1 MRKSI
6 LTLCALS
13 LAMAGQAQLK
23 TNNGIEYLQC
33 QAPDVSGD
41 FSDLAN
47 TYFLAD
53 SIAGFDLNKGEGLL
67 NWKRYRLAPR
77 QAFNLNGY
85 WPVRMKMLDF
95 PDTQYDNDPNL
106 KIRIQKIDDRTLRI
120 TVFTSPI
127 EPKMDE
133 ANDPMFSPEFISGN
147 FGNGNARMGKGRW
160 NTSASAQSIIYKNG
174 NGELEIQK
182 YPFRLI
188 LRDAKGKILTQ
199 TRHIIDNDS
208 TQVKLLPFNFI
219 KRGSDNSRSINPVF
233 MLSPG
238 ERIYGCGESFTSLNK
253 VGQKV
258 NISVVDP
265 QGPETDG
272 MYKPVPFYFSNRGYG
287 IFMHTSA
294 PTTAD
299 FGASYIGA
307 QRLFMGDETMDFFV
321 FFGEPKEIL
330 DKYTNVTGKS
340 PMLPLWTFG
349 TWMSRISYFSQKEGL
364 EIAHQLRANR
374 IPADVIHFDTGWF
387 GVDWQCDYEF
397 AKDRFKDPVGMLK
410 TLKKEGFHTCLWQLP
425 YFTPKNRYF
434 HELVEGGMAVRN
446 ANGTLNY
453 EDAVLDLSNPKTVS
467 WYQDKIAHL
476 IKQGVG
482 VIKCD
487 FGEAAPYDGLYASG
501 KTGFY
506 EHNLYPLR
514 YNKALWEAVKA
525 NSADHEGVIWARSA
539 WAGSQR
545 FPLHWGGDAATN
557 EIGSV
562 GMLGDLRGGL
572 SFGLSGFS
580 FWSHDMGGFVTQS
593 PDDLYRRWLPFG
605 FLSSHTRA
613 HGAPPTEPWLI
624 SKDFTDAFRANAEMK
639 YQLMP
644 YVYAQAKDCSEKGLP
659 MVRAL
664 FVEFPHDAGAWLVE
678 DEYMYGSQ
686 LLVAPLLESGSSRT
700 VYLPKGKWIDYQSG
714 KVYEGGYQEIS
725 IPTAQEVKAYAEA
738 SGSATVSQPLP
749 CIILVKDGSLIP
761 QVPVAQSTDKINWS
775 KLSWRP
781 FKADAAEC
789 VGYLYLPGSEKIA
802 IVFYDSIIL
811 KNAIIKNIIFKN
823 AIIKKSFGSNAMF
836 TSGGLFFVDDS
847 MINMLYLFY
856 SMMLCSNP

>member
-525 NSADHEGVIWARSA
+525 NSADHEGIIWARSA

-562 GMLGDLRGGL
+562 GMMGDLRGGL

-624 SKDFTDAFRANAEMK
+624 SMDFTDAFRANAEMK

-714 KVYEGGYQEIS
+714 KVYEGGYQEIA

-789 VGYLYLPGSEKIA
+789 VGYLYQPGSEKIE
-802 IVFYDSIIL
+802 IV
-811 KNAIIKNIIFKN
+811 KR
-823 AIIKKSFGSNAMF
+823 
-836 TSGGLFFVDDS
+836 
-847 MINMLYLFY
+847 
-856 SMMLCSNP
+856 

>member
-1 MRKSI
+1 MRKSL
-6 LTLCALS
+6 LTLCVLS
-13 LAMAGQAQLK
+13 LAMASQAQLK

-410 TLKKEGFHTCLWQLP
+410 TLKKDGFHTCLWQLP

-525 NSADHEGVIWARSA
+525 NSADHEGIIWARSA

-562 GMLGDLRGGL
+562 GMMGDLRGGL

-624 SKDFTDAFRANAEMK
+624 GKDFTDAFRANAEMK

-725 IPTAQEVKAYAEA
+725 IPTAQEMKAYAEA

-781 FKADAAEC
+781 FKVDAAEC
-789 VGYLYLPGSEKIA
+789 VGYLYQPGSEKIE
-802 IVFYDSIIL
+802 IV
-811 KNAIIKNIIFKN
+811 KR
-823 AIIKKSFGSNAMF
+823 
-836 TSGGLFFVDDS
+836 
-847 MINMLYLFY
+847 
-856 SMMLCSNP
+856 

>member
-1 MRKSI
+1 MMKKI
-6 LTLCALS
+6 LLSAAL
-13 LAMAGQAQLK
+13 LPMAAVAQIQ
-23 TNNGIEYLQC
+23 TSAGVQYLQC
-33 QAPDVSGD
+33 QAKDMSGE
-41 FSDLAN
+41 FSDLSN

-53 SIAGFDLNKGEGLL
+53 SLAGFDLNKGEGLL

-106 KIRIQKIDDRTLRI
+106 RIKVQKIDNRTLRVTI
-120 TVFTSPI
+120 FTSPI
-127 EPKMDE
+127 EPKMDD
-133 ANDPMFSPEFISGN
+133 ANDPMFSPEFIAQQTGEQAK
-147 FGNGNARMGKGRW
+147 NGRGRW
-160 NTSASAQSIIYKNG
+160 NVKATDQAIVYKNN
-174 NGELEIQK
+174 NGSLEIQK
-182 YPFRLI
+182 YPFRI
-188 LRDAKGKILTQ
+188 VLRDGQGKLLTQ

-219 KRGSDNSRSINPVF
+219 KRGSDNSRSINPVL
-233 MLSPG
+233 MLSPN

-258 NISVVDP
+258 QISVVDP

-307 QRLFMGDETMDFFV
+307 QRLFMGDETMDFFI
-321 FFGEPKEIL
+321 FFGEPKDVL
-330 DKYTNVTGKS
+330 NAYTDVTGKS

-349 TWMSRISYFSQKEGL
+349 TWMSRITYFSQEEGL
-364 EIAHQLRANR
+364 DIARKLRANK
-374 IPADVIHFDTGWF
+374 IPSDVIHFDTGWF

-397 AKDRFKDPVGMLK
+397 AKDRFKDPVAMLK
-410 TLKKEGFHTCLWQLP
+410 SMKKDGFHTCLWQLP

-434 HELVEGGMAVRN
+434 RELVDGGMAVHN
-446 ANGTLNY
+446 GNGTLSY
-453 EDAVLDLSNPKTVS
+453 EDAVLDLSNPKTVA
-467 WYQDKIAHL
+467 WYQGKIANL
-476 IKQGVG
+476 IKQGVSA
-482 VIKCD
+482 IKCD
-487 FGEAAPYDGLYASG
+487 FGEAAPYDGIYASG

-514 YNKALWEAVKA
+514 YNKALWQAVRD
-525 NSADHEGVIWARSA
+525 NTPDHEGVIWARSA

-545 FPLHWGGDAATN
+545 YPLHWGGDAATN

-580 FWSHDMGGFVTQS
+580 FWSHDMGGFVTKS

-624 SKDFTDAFRANAEMK
+624 SESFTKAFRQSAEMK
-639 YQLMP
+639 YKLMP
-644 YVYAQAKDCSEKGLP
+644 YVYAQAKDCSERGLP

-664 FVEFPHDAGAWLVE
+664 LVEFPDDPGAWLVE
-678 DEYMYGSQ
+678 DEYMFGSQ
-686 LLVAPLLESGSSRT
+686 ILVAPMLETGKSRT
-700 VYLPKGKWIDYQSG
+700 VYLPRGKWIDYQTG
-714 KVYEGGYQEIS
+714 KVYEGGYQT
-725 IPTAQEVKAYAEA
+725 IPTAEI
-738 SGSATVSQPLP
+738 P
-749 CIILVKDGSLIP
+749 CVILVKDGSLIP
-761 QVPVAQSTDKINWS
+761 HVPVAQNTGDIKWDKVEL
-775 KLSWRP
+775 KAY
-781 FKADAAEC
+781 KADATKC
-789 VGYLYLPGSEKIA
+789 TGLLFRPGDKELQHIEK
-802 IVFYDSIIL
+802 
-811 KNAIIKNIIFKN
+811 
-823 AIIKKSFGSNAMF
+823 
-836 TSGGLFFVDDS
+836 
-847 MINMLYLFY
+847 
-856 SMMLCSNP
+856 

>member
-1 MRKSI
+1 MMKKI
-6 LTLCALS
+6 LLSAAL
-13 LAMAGQAQLK
+13 LPMAAVAQIQ
-23 TNNGIEYLQC
+23 TSAGVQYLQC
-33 QAPDVSGD
+33 QAKDMSGEFSD
-41 FSDLAN
+41 FSN

-53 SIAGFDLNKGEGLL
+53 SLAGFDLNKGEGLL

-106 KIRIQKIDDRTLRI
+106 RIKVQKIDNRTLRVTI
-120 TVFTSPI
+120 FTSPI
-127 EPKMDE
+127 EPKMDD
-133 ANDPMFSPEFISGN
+133 ANDPMFSPEFIAQQTGEQVK
-147 FGNGNARMGKGRW
+147 NGRGRW
-160 NTSASAQSIIYKNG
+160 NVKATDQAIVYKNN
-174 NGELEIQK
+174 NGSLEIQK
-182 YPFRLI
+182 YPFRI
-188 LRDAKGKILTQ
+188 VLRDGQGKLLTQ

-219 KRGSDNSRSINPVF
+219 KRGSDNSRSINPVL
-233 MLSPG
+233 MLSPN

-258 NISVVDP
+258 QISVVDP

-307 QRLFMGDETMDFFV
+307 QRLFMGDETMDFFI
-321 FFGEPKEIL
+321 FFGEPKDVL
-330 DKYTNVTGKS
+330 NAYTDVTGKS

-349 TWMSRISYFSQKEGL
+349 TWMSRITYFSQEEGL
-364 EIAHQLRANR
+364 DIARKLRANK
-374 IPADVIHFDTGWF
+374 IPSDVIHFDTGWF

-397 AKDRFKDPVGMLK
+397 AKDRFKDPVAMLK
-410 TLKKEGFHTCLWQLP
+410 SMKKDGFHTCLWQLP

-434 HELVEGGMAVRN
+434 RELVDGGMAVHN
-446 ANGTLNY
+446 GNGTLSY
-453 EDAVLDLSNPKTVS
+453 EDAVLDLSNPKTVA
-467 WYQDKIAHL
+467 WYQGKIANL
-476 IKQGVG
+476 IKQGVSA
-482 VIKCD
+482 IKCD
-487 FGEAAPYDGLYASG
+487 FGEAAPYDGIYASG

-514 YNKALWEAVKA
+514 YNKALWQAVRD
-525 NSADHEGVIWARSA
+525 NTPDHEGVIWARSA

-545 FPLHWGGDAATN
+545 YPLHWGGDAATN

-580 FWSHDMGGFVTQS
+580 FWSHDMGGFVTKS

-624 SKDFTDAFRANAEMK
+624 SESFTKAFRQSAEMK
-639 YQLMP
+639 YKLMP
-644 YVYAQAKDCSEKGLP
+644 YVYAQAKDCSERGLP

-664 FVEFPHDAGAWLVE
+664 LVEFPDDPGAWFVE
-678 DEYMYGSQ
+678 DEYMFGSQ
-686 LLVAPLLESGSSRT
+686 ILVAPMLETGKSRT
-700 VYLPKGKWIDYQSG
+700 VYLPRGKWIDYQTG
-714 KVYEGGYQEIS
+714 KVYEGGYQT
-725 IPTAQEVKAYAEA
+725 IPTAEI
-738 SGSATVSQPLP
+738 P
-749 CIILVKDGSLIP
+749 CVILVKDGSLIP
-761 QVPVAQSTDKINWS
+761 HVPVAQNTGDIKWDKVEL
-775 KLSWRP
+775 KAY
-781 FKADAAEC
+781 KADATKC
-789 VGYLYLPGSEKIA
+789 TGLLFRPGDKELQHIEK
-802 IVFYDSIIL
+802 
-811 KNAIIKNIIFKN
+811 
-823 AIIKKSFGSNAMF
+823 
-836 TSGGLFFVDDS
+836 
-847 MINMLYLFY
+847 
-856 SMMLCSNP
+856 

>member
-1 MRKSI
+1 
-6 LTLCALS
+6 
-13 LAMAGQAQLK
+13 MAAVAQIQ
-23 TNNGIEYLQC
+23 TSAGVQYLQC
-33 QAPDVSGD
+33 QAKDMSGE
-41 FSDLAN
+41 FSDLSN

-53 SIAGFDLNKGEGLL
+53 SLAGFDLNKGEGLL

-106 KIRIQKIDDRTLRI
+106 RIKVQKIDNRTLRVTI
-120 TVFTSPI
+120 FTSPI
-127 EPKMDE
+127 EPKMDD
-133 ANDPMFSPEFISGN
+133 ANDPMFSPEFIAQQTGEQAK
-147 FGNGNARMGKGRW
+147 NGRGRW
-160 NTSASAQSIIYKNG
+160 NVKATDQAIVYKNN
-174 NGELEIQK
+174 NGSLEIQK
-182 YPFRLI
+182 YPFRI
-188 LRDAKGKILTQ
+188 VLRDGQGKLLTQ

-219 KRGSDNSRSINPVF
+219 KRGSDNSRSINPVL
-233 MLSPG
+233 MLSPN

-258 NISVVDP
+258 QISVVDP

-307 QRLFMGDETMDFFV
+307 QRLFMGDETMDFFI
-321 FFGEPKEIL
+321 FFGEPKDVL
-330 DKYTNVTGKS
+330 NAYTDVTGKS

-349 TWMSRISYFSQKEGL
+349 TWMSRITYFSQEEGL
-364 EIAHQLRANR
+364 DIARKLRANK
-374 IPADVIHFDTGWF
+374 IPSDVIHFDTGWF

-397 AKDRFKDPVGMLK
+397 AKDRFKDPVAMLK
-410 TLKKEGFHTCLWQLP
+410 SMKKDGFHTCLWQLP

-434 HELVEGGMAVRN
+434 RELVDGGMAVHN
-446 ANGTLNY
+446 GNGTLSY
-453 EDAVLDLSNPKTVS
+453 EDAVLDLSNPKTVA
-467 WYQDKIAHL
+467 WYQGKIANL
-476 IKQGVG
+476 IKQGVSA
-482 VIKCD
+482 IKCD
-487 FGEAAPYDGLYASG
+487 FGEAAPYDGIYASG

-514 YNKALWEAVKA
+514 YNTALWQAVRD
-525 NSADHEGVIWARSA
+525 NTPDHEGVIWARSA

-545 FPLHWGGDAATN
+545 YPLHWGGDAATN

-580 FWSHDMGGFVTQS
+580 FWSHDMGGFVTKS

-624 SKDFTDAFRANAEMK
+624 SESFTKAFRQSAEMK
-639 YQLMP
+639 YKLMP
-644 YVYAQAKDCSEKGLP
+644 YVYAQAKDCSERGLP

-664 FVEFPHDAGAWLVE
+664 LVEFPDDPGAWFVE
-678 DEYMYGSQ
+678 DEYMFGSQ
-686 LLVAPLLESGSSRT
+686 ILVAPMLETGKSRT
-700 VYLPKGKWIDYQSG
+700 VYLPRGKWIDYQTG
-714 KVYEGGYQEIS
+714 KVYEGGYQT
-725 IPTAQEVKAYAEA
+725 IPTAEI
-738 SGSATVSQPLP
+738 P
-749 CIILVKDGSLIP
+749 CVILVKDGSLIP
-761 QVPVAQSTDKINWS
+761 HVPVAQNTGDIKWDKVEL
-775 KLSWRP
+775 KAY
-781 FKADAAEC
+781 KADATKC
-789 VGYLYLPGSEKIA
+789 TGLLFRPGDKELQHIEK
-802 IVFYDSIIL
+802 
-811 KNAIIKNIIFKN
+811 
-823 AIIKKSFGSNAMF
+823 
-836 TSGGLFFVDDS
+836 
-847 MINMLYLFY
+847 
-856 SMMLCSNP
+856 

>member
-106 KIRIQKIDDRTLRI
+106 KIRIQKIDDRTLRV

-133 ANDPMFSPEFISGN
+133 ANDPMFSPDFISGN

-410 TLKKEGFHTCLWQLP
+410 TLKKDGFHTCLWQLP

-467 WYQDKIAHL
+467 WYQDNIVHL

-525 NSADHEGVIWARSA
+525 NSADHEGIIWARSA

-562 GMLGDLRGGL
+562 GMMGDLRGGL

-624 SKDFTDAFRANAEMK
+624 GKDFTDAFRANAEMK

-725 IPTAQEVKAYAEA
+725 IPTAQEVKAYAET

-781 FKADAAEC
+781 FKVDAAEC
-789 VGYLYLPGSEKIA
+789 VGYLYQPGSEKIE
-802 IVFYDSIIL
+802 IV
-811 KNAIIKNIIFKN
+811 KR
-823 AIIKKSFGSNAMF
+823 
-836 TSGGLFFVDDS
+836 
-847 MINMLYLFY
+847 
-856 SMMLCSNP
+856 